1 MSNVWIW
8 YEWWT
13 WILFKGSKTTTLS
26 TVAVRLLELPSTVLY
41 LTVRRLI
48 SKDVFGGGFSS
59 CGLHYPD
66 GQGSLPLHD
75 YGHCQGLWAACQAH
89 LHHQLDKSREVKDG
103 PQEWPHR
110 QVCQG
115 DPPAGGAGTLTS
127 LEWFWYMG
135 EVIPTD
141 FSEKGE

>member
-1 MSNVWIW
+1 MDTVQRFSISRN
-8 YEWWT
+8 
-13 WILFKGSKTTTLS
+13 TLMRLSRS

-75 YGHCQGLWAACQAH
+75 YGHGMARDCELPV
-89 LHHQLDKSREVKDG
+89 R
-103 PQEWPHR
+103 
-110 QVCQG
+110 
-115 DPPAGGAGTLTS
+115 
-127 LEWFWYMG
+127 
-135 EVIPTD
+135 PT
-141 FSEKGE
+141 FIINWTKAVR